1 MLTRYINKIK
11 IFKMT
16 DRIFES
22 QIDPGAFQKRA
33 SLDSIHSLSL
43 HLNCGKC
50 NRIYKNPKILPCM
63 HYFCQSCIE
72 GTMVKH
78 NVLECYLCHEAT
90 PCSTKISDLM
100 TTHYPLVD
108 LIQLKKLRDNLKN
121 GPKEVCCVNCSFGK
135 DNTPAVCYCC
145 DCREIM
151 CRHDKK
157 AHDRYK
163 PSHRSIPIEQLLNE
177 IHLEKLL
184 SDISTVKCGTHPK
197 QDIKYFC
204 VDCDDKICD
213 DCGFVEHNTHKK
225 TFLKAALNLSGESV
239 DQKMDE
245 LEKPGS
251 AFSDENYKF
260 DEQKQQMEAK
270 RQVTIDRITKHFS
283 ELIQTLEA
291 RRETLITHVNC
302 WYSVLRDQL
311 YTTCDKQSTLV
322 KKIANLG
329 DFVSHYREYPNNYKI
344 ELTPVINR
352 RFAALKS
359 SMPKIPL
366 QIKPIEYDRGF
377 ESEVE
382 SQIDNIGWLKYLH
395 KTNLDNPI
403 KYIARADLLPENTSK
418 EAESGTVELQ
428 GIAEGNNNRLYV
440 FSSQYSESEAKNRC
454 GKDTCQIFDSQFN
467 IIESVTCPSIM
478 QNSSQILIG
487 RGQDSSIYILERD
500 LKHIII
506 RDEYFKRT
514 IRCISAD
521 DINSIQDPSSITL
534 TSRSLLVVH
543 NRSMN
548 ELVFLDKDFIIDK
561 RFPLK
566 PLPLKRKESPLS
578 RADSVQKIGN
588 RGKKLN
594 IPEKEQRPA
603 SQEPSIGSVTIAVDT
618 KDNIFVLNEDKAL
631 ITIYNFEGKEVGELN
646 FQDRLRHLDDN
657 SGEKKQGAQEI
668 EQPSKE
674 KALTRK
680 STTTNVNSI
689 RTVPTTP
696 QKRPSSAK
704 PVSRPDTLTPPI
716 SQQPSRSFLT
726 IDSLDNIYVVQR
738 NWLIAFDPQQRFI
751 GATKLAFEPSSLIVN
766 KSGYVYVMSDK
777 GDVNVYN

>member
-1 MLTRYINKIK
+1 
-11 IFKMT
+11 MT

-22 QIDPGAFQKRA
+22 PIDPTAFQKRA
-33 SLDSIHSLSL
+33 SVDSMHSLSL
-43 HLNCGKC
+43 NLNCGKC
-50 NRIYKNPKILPCM
+50 NKIYKNPKILPCM

-78 NVLECYLCHEAT
+78 NVLECYLCRETT

-108 LIQLKKLRDNLKN
+108 LIQLKTLRDNLRN

-151 CRHDKK
+151 CRHDKT

-163 PSHRSIPIEQLLNE
+163 PSHRSVPIEQLLNE

-213 DCGFVEHNTHKK
+213 DCGFMEHNTHKK

-245 LEKPGS
+245 LEKPGN
-251 AFSDENYKF
+251 AFSDENYNF
-260 DEQKQQMEAK
+260 DQQIQQMTEKQQ
-270 RQVTIDRITKHFS
+270 VTVDRITKHFG

-291 RRETLITHVNC
+291 RRDNLIMHVNF

-311 YTTCDKQSTLV
+311 YTSSDKQGTLA
-322 KKIANLG
+322 KKRANLR
-329 DFVSHYREYPNNYKI
+329 DFVDHYREYPNNYKI
-344 ELTPVINR
+344 ELTPVINK

-403 KYIARADLLPENTSK
+403 KHISRADLLPENASK
-418 EAESGTVELQ
+418 DAETGTVELQ
-428 GIAEGNNNRLYV
+428 GIAEGYNNKLYV
-440 FSSQYSESEAKNRC
+440 FSSQYSDSEGNSRC

-467 IIESVTCPSIM
+467 LIESVTCPSVM

-487 RGQDSSIYILERD
+487 HGQDSSIYILERD

-521 DINSIQDPSSITL
+521 DINSIQDPASITL
-534 TSRSLLVVH
+534 TSRSLLVVL

-548 ELVFLDKDFIIDK
+548 ELVLLDKDFIIDK

-566 PLPLKRKESPLS
+566 PLSLKRKESPLS
-578 RADSVQKIGN
+578 RTDSVQKVGS
-588 RGKKLN
+588 RGKKLAP
-594 IPEKEQRPA
+594 PEKEQRPA
-603 SQEPSIGSVTIAVDT
+603 SQEPPIGSITIAVDT
-618 KDNIFVLNEDKAL
+618 RDHVFVLNEDKAL
-631 ITIYNFEGKEVGELN
+631 ITIYNLEGKEVGELN

-657 SGEKKQGAQEI
+657 SSEKKQVAQESD
-668 EQPSKE
+668 QATKD
-674 KALTRK
+674 KHLTRK
-680 STTTNVNSI
+680 TTTTNINSSK
-689 RTVPTTP
+689 TVPGTP
-696 QKRPSSAK
+696 QKRAASSK
-704 PVSRPDTLTPPI
+704 PVSRPETLSPPI
-716 SQQPSRSFLT
+716 LQQHCRCFLT
-726 IDSLDNIYVVQR
+726 IDSLDNIYVIQR
-738 NWLIAFDPQQRFI
+738 NWLIVFDTQHRFI
-751 GATKLAFEPSSLIVN
+751 GATKLAFEPVSLIVN
-766 KSGYVYVMSDK
+766 KSGYVYVTSDK